1 MRSAV
6 RRLPVSTVI
15 GVILLG
21 WSVWYASASIQPE
34 AIVYWLRMATLAGGA
49 ILSISLPHL
58 LFPYPRFDALL
69 LAPPTRARL
78 MRTLLQRALGVL
90 LIVLTPLVVLGVRAP
105 ASADF
110 GYMLAAGLSVL
121 SGVWIVAVAGAVR
134 LGGRSQAWQEG
145 RAGGWYRSASE
156 HASMPPLVPDGAM
169 PMLFL
174 TTGVFLLSIAGV
186 VVTEYVAQ
194 TLAAAVL
201 LVPGLMVAV
210 AAAALLRLYPTL
222 DAELFRSQA
231 FFSELFRMHGGLR
244 HDVRPAISYDA
255 VYWSPERYR
264 PAVWALLV
272 QFDRRL
278 PLGRLI
284 GAAHV
289 FIWLIAF
296 SAESGQ
302 TLLAP
307 LLVVAMLKNASPGLL
322 GAGASPPIH
331 VTMHRATGW
340 TFVRFFASIRW
351 TLPWVLSLSGLA
363 LFTSVFTWTD
373 VLIWA
378 VIDGLL
384 AFALAFVITQ
394 MGEGRRLRLH
404 A

>member
-58 LFPYPRFDALL
+58 LFPYPRFYALL

-78 MRTLLQRALGVL
+78 MRTLLRRALGVL

>member
-78 MRTLLQRALGVL
+78 MRTLLRRALGVL

>member
-1 MRSAV
+1 MRSAL
-6 RRLPVSTVI
+6 RRLSVPTVI
-15 GVILLG
+15 GVIVLG
-21 WSVWYASASIQPE
+21 WSVWHASASIQPD
-34 AIVYWLRMATLAGGA
+34 AIVYWIRMATLAGGA
-49 ILSISLPHL
+49 VLSIFLPHL

-69 LAPPTRARL
+69 LAPPTRSGL
-78 MRTLLQRALGVL
+78 MRSLFRRAVGVL
-90 LIVLTPLVVLGVRAP
+90 MIVLTPLVVLGLRAP

-110 GYMLAAGLSVL
+110 GYTLAAGMSVL
-121 SGVWIVAVAGAVR
+121 GGVWIVAVAGAVC

-174 TTGVFLLSIAGV
+174 TTGVFLLTIAGV
-186 VVTEYVAQ
+186 VTAEL
-194 TLAAAVL
+194 LAVSGASAL
-201 LVPGLMVAV
+201 LVPGLMIAI
-210 AAAALLRLYPTL
+210 AGAALLWLYPIF

-284 GAAHV
+284 AAAHV

-302 TLLAP
+302 SLLAP
-307 LLVVAMLKNASPGLL
+307 LLLVVILKNAAPGLL
-322 GAGASPPIH
+322 GAGAGPPIH
-331 VTMHRATGW
+331 VTMHRVAGW
-340 TFVRFFASIRW
+340 TFVRFLASIRW
-351 TLPWVLSLSGLA
+351 TLPWVLSLTGLA

-378 VIDGLL
+378 AIDGLL
-384 AFALAFVITQ
+384 AFVLAFVITQ